1 MAAPEGA
8 PSGALPAEGA
18 MHSYLTA
25 NLDSDLAYIFSEAGV
40 ALEWQ
45 YRIAHAG
52 FRTVRRF
59 AGLEET
65 RTAVRQALHADLD
78 LDSDGGLPQRL
89 AVATI
94 VDAWETAREGHK
106 RSTELRAEARVSG
119 HTRPVT
125 HSERTAMKKVVEL
138 TVGPIPT
145 EETPNAAYL
154 AVKLE
159 EVEQNEPQ
167 PTPLDEILCTDDSTD
182 FDLSFGVD
190 SAGAFK
196 AIRKKVKVT
205 MPTNS
210 EQFRRRIR
218 IEAHLWLFIAAK
230 FTNRSWLQ
238 GLTRD
243 TFDRYADFILGK
255 KVATIEIASSSKEDG
270 APPIRP
276 PWGIIMSYEYQVR
289 KKAFDLVREENLTL
303 AHAFKAACA
312 CSEVKELHFTTPIA
326 LAPMKRPAASADD
339 KGSKWKR
346 GRGDWNYDD
355 KGDNKGQKGGRKGDR
370 KGDGKGKKGR
380 GRGGKALE
388 HRTADGRMICFKF
401 NDAKDACSGSCGMV
415 HVCRNPGCG
424 GAHPMY
430 ECPTLAAT
438 PK

>member
-1 MAAPEGA
+1 
-8 PSGALPAEGA
+8 
-18 MHSYLTA
+18 MHSYITA

-45 YRIAHAG
+45 YRIARAG
-52 FRTVRRF
+52 FLTVRRF

-138 TVGPIPT
+138 TVGPIPA

-255 KVATIEIASSSKEDG
+255 KVATIEIASSSMEDG

-276 PWGIIMSYEYQVR
+276 PWGIVMSYEYTR
-289 KKAFDLVREENLTL
+289 
-303 AHAFKAACA
+303 CA
-312 CSEVKELHFTTPIA
+312 RRPSTWSGRRTSPSLSPSRPLA
-326 LAPMKRPAASADD
+326 LALR
-339 KGSKWKR
+339 
-346 GRGDWNYDD
+346 
-355 KGDNKGQKGGRKGDR
+355 
-370 KGDGKGKKGR
+370 
-380 GRGGKALE
+380 
-388 HRTADGRMICFKF
+388 
-401 NDAKDACSGSCGMV
+401 
-415 HVCRNPGCG
+415 
-424 GAHPMY
+424 
-430 ECPTLAAT
+430 
-438 PK
+438 